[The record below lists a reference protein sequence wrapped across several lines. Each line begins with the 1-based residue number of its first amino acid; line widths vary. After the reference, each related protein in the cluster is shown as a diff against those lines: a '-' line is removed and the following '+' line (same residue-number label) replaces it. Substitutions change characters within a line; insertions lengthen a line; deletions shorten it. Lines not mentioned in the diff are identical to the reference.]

1 MKTRKTTFVALLSQT
16 VTTTSTFATTSR
28 SYSASVN
35 CEGQRRE
42 EKASGGSN
50 PMSGVIQRWCEECAT
65 PMAMVAPEQ
74 AATLCCKT
82 TRAIYRLVETGRVHF
97 TDGPEGVMV
106 CPASLMRDW
115 AAEHNMPL
123 LISPPVGYLDSNL
136 GADDC
141 VKLQTATLEHKVR
154 EVIRT

>member
-16 VTTTSTFATTSR
+16 VTTTSTLASTSR

-35 CEGQRRE
+35 CEGEARE
-42 EKASGGSN
+42 ERTRDGTT
-50 PMSGVIQRWCEECAT
+50 PMSGSIQRWCEQCAA
-65 PMAMVAPEQ
+65 PVAMVAPEQ
-74 AATLCCKT
+74 AATLCFKT

-136 GADDC
+136 SAEDC
-141 VKLQTATLEHKVR
+141 IKL
-154 EVIRT
+154 